1 MSRKSKGLD
10 AEDLD
15 SFKREKVKTIA
26 DLFPDE
32 RLRKFGLGAKE
43 RVFVR
48 TYCVL
53 LNAKK
58 SATIAGYS
66 ESVAKNAF
74 MILRGEN
81 VSKAIDA
88 IMFEAVNPINERATI
103 ANASDAVNRLMSII
117 REGEAR
123 DAVNA
128 SKALLEYISL
138 ELSKKKDEYS
148 EKNGVPESEIKRAL
162 ERHGVYCD
170 QRV

>member
-74 MILRGEN
+74 AILRGEN

-128 SKALLEYISL
+128 SKALLEYIGL
-138 ELSKKKDEYS
+138 ELSKPREDDPKKGDVSDS
-148 EKNGVPESEIKRAL
+148 EIRKSLARMGVPAN
-162 ERHGVYCD
+162 G
-170 QRV
+170 